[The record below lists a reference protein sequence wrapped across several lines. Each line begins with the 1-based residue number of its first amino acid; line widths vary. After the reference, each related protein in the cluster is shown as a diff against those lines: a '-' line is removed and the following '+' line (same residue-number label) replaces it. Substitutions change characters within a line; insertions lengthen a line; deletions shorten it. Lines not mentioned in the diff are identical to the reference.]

1 MQTEDDLG
9 KAVRQGTM
17 TVDEVVAALSGD
29 DVVVYPA
36 MGLTE
41 GSETWQEVEELGTGS
56 TLFGDLQNA
65 GATLEQM
72 DEVGAQIERARQEG
86 RTLDQ
91 FYGWGTT
98 DSGTGET

>member
-9 KAVRQGTM
+9 AALRDGSM
-17 TVDEVVAALSGD
+17 TVDDVVAALTGD

-41 GSETWQEVEELGTGS
+41 GEETWQEVEELGAGS
-56 TLFGDLQNA
+56 TLFADLYKA
-65 GATLEQM
+65 GATPEQM
-72 DEVGAQIERARQEG
+72 DEVGAQIERARAEG

-91 FYGWGTT
+91 FYGWPTT
-98 DSGTGET
+98 